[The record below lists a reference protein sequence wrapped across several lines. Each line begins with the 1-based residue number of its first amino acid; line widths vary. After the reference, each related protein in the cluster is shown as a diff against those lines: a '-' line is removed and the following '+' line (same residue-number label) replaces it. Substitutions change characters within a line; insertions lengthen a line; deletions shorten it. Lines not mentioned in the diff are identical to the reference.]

1 MYYLDY
7 DPGLILT
14 YFTPSSNLDT
24 QAFAWA
30 KVKIMNYFET
40 IAAIGLIVVFVYSN
54 EWINEDK
61 WVSKV
66 NVIIRPSPKVTQI

>member
-54 EWINEDK
+54 E
-61 WVSKV
+61 
-66 NVIIRPSPKVTQI
+66 